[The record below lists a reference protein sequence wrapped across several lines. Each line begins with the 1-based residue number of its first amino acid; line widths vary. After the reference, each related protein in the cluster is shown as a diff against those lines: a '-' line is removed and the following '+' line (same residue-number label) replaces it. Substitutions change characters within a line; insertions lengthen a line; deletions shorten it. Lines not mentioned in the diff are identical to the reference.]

1 MTQGS
6 LERAQ
11 VFLKDG
17 KPCRLFCATAD
28 GPGGF
33 YHAENT
39 WTQILPLE
47 PGASS

>member
-6 LERAQ
+6 LGRPQ
-11 VFLKDG
+11 VFLKDE
-17 KPCRLFCATAD
+17 KPCRLFCATDD
-28 GPGGF
+28 GPRGF
-33 YHAENT
+33 PHAENT